1 MMLLDRPMSYI
12 SRVFR
17 LRQHCRCLPDVN
29 GYMPDRK
36 ALFIHVPKAAGTSV
50 STALFG
56 REVGHLPVACYKRF
70 LDDEFDGLFK
80 FSFVRNPWDR
90 LVSAYTFLQQGGMPA
105 YSADREFF
113 ARKLS
118 RYRDFDEFTERWLT
132 RTNVYSYIHF
142 YPQSYF
148 LVAGGK
154 IAVDY
159 IGRVETIGQD
169 FQHVADVLGSD
180 AILGKANTTG
190 GREHSYRES
199 YTPKTREI
207 VRRVYRE
214 DIERFSY
221 EF

>member
-1 MMLLDRPMSYI
+1 MMLFDRPMSSI
-12 SRVFR
+12 SRAFR
-17 LRQHCRCLPDVN
+17 LRQHCRRLPDVN
-29 GYMPDRK
+29 GYIPDRK

-56 REVGHLPVACYKRF
+56 REVGHLPVVCYKRF
-70 LDDEFDGLFK
+70 LGDEFNDLFK

-90 LVSAYTFLQQGGMPA
+90 LVSAYMFLQQGGMPA

-113 ARKLS
+113 ARNLS
-118 RYRDFDEFTERWLT
+118 RYRDFNEFAERWLT
-132 RTNVYSYIHF
+132 RTSVYSYIHF

-148 LVAGGK
+148 LVAEGN
-154 IAVDY
+154 ISVDY
-159 IGRVETIGQD
+159 IGRVETIGRD
-169 FQHVADVLGSD
+169 FRHVANVLGSD
-180 AILGKANTTG
+180 AILGKANTTD
-190 GREHSYRES
+190 GREHSYREF
-199 YTPKTREI
+199 YTVKTREI